1 MFNRFVDCSFE
12 LDKRT
17 LTHLKDV
24 SSYNHNYYRIDLSS
38 YGDYI
43 EPEKCDIIYEE
54 CTDYGAGAYYSLGW
68 FEGSKFVA
76 AWTWYEN
83 ECLDLDTEIEGFKKA
98 D

>member
-24 SSYNHNYYRIDLSS
+24 SSYNHNYYRIDLSG

-54 CTDYGAGAYYSLGW
+54 GFDHSSGAYYSLGW

-76 AWTWYEN
+76 AWTWYER
-83 ECLDLDTEIEGFKKA
+83 ECLDLAVEL
-98 D
+98 